1 MYSMFLSH
9 AGSLLCDKYRI
20 QKGRACGWMTSA
32 GLRCSPREPVERID
46 DADDE
51 LDSNQE

>member
-20 QKGRACGWMTSA
+20 QKERACGWMTST
-32 GLRCSPREPVERID
+32 GLRCSPRKPVERID